1 MLCPMRAN
9 DIALSCTA
17 TYRKRTGQLLF
28 AAGSMNPL
36 ALAMGSVKSTT
47 QQSCSVR
54 RLYSL
59 MICSNC
65 LFMEISPFTSVCRK
79 APCFSYGECQ
89 HMEIAIMANTF
100 IVMIAAEIRPT
111 LDMPNIE
118 HTRVAELLY
127 MSGSFRNTI
136 LLIP

>member
-1 MLCPMRAN
+1 
-9 DIALSCTA
+9 
-17 TYRKRTGQLLF
+17 
-28 AAGSMNPL
+28 
-36 ALAMGSVKSTT
+36 
-47 QQSCSVR
+47 
-54 RLYSL
+54 
-59 MICSNC
+59 
-65 LFMEISPFTSVCRK
+65 
-79 APCFSYGECQ
+79 
-89 HMEIAIMANTF
+89 MEIAIMANTF